1 MEDLTQSPGVRGS
14 SVLAGGNVALSDLHR
29 LAGPLLSGVPIPR
42 LVVPYPTH
50 VGVSLRFQ
58 GTLLESP
65 PRQCSALN
73 LLSP

>member
-50 VGVSLRFQ
+50 VGVSLRF
-58 GTLLESP
+58 
-65 PRQCSALN
+65 
-73 LLSP
+73 